1 MWCSSCRADVAA
13 ELSTDNRRMLCAR
26 CQSELGI
33 AAAALPRL
41 ANGPRSIETERDARE
56 LLARWSSQNLLDPAP
71 SLSSGAS
78 LQEPGP
84 NDAGLKRADIRFD
97 QSHTPAP
104 SSAFLSA
111 AISKPQLP
119 SAPQSPSA
127 ARPEPERSI
136 ESDSKRRERR
146 KKARRLTEAAAPAV
160 VASVPL
166 QYRNVSPD
174 RNQPLDH
181 QHSSFEAPPNRVPG
195 RAGWTAMAGNLCAYG
210 GVGLLTCGT
219 VMVMWSYF
227 GGPANYM
234 PTGCLAAAVGQMLLF
249 LGVVTLISSGME
261 QTVAEVSW
269 RIDHLAEEVHHMG
282 LSLDELELT
291 YRTGRRQNSTSRRDH
306 IDNGST
312 RDAA

>member
-41 ANGPRSIETERDARE
+41 AIGPRSIETERDARE

-71 SLSSGAS
+71 ATSSGAS

-84 NDAGLKRADIRFD
+84 IDAGLKRADIRFD

-111 AISKPQLP
+111 AISKPPLP
-119 SAPQSPSA
+119 FA

-136 ESDSKRRERR
+136 ESDSKPQERR
-146 KKARRLTEAAAPAV
+146 KKSSRLTEAVSPAV
-160 VASVPL
+160 VATVPL
-166 QYRNVSPD
+166 QNRNESPD
-174 RNQPLDH
+174 RNLPLDH
-181 QHSSFEAPPNRVPG
+181 QHSSFEVPPNRVPG
-195 RAGWTAMAGNLCAYG
+195 RASWTVMAGNLCAYG

-227 GGPANYM
+227 GGPANYL

-269 RIDHLAEEVHHMG
+269 RIDHLAEEIHHMG

-291 YRTGRRQNSTSRRDH
+291 YRTGRRQNSASRRDH
-306 IDNGST
+306 IDNSPT